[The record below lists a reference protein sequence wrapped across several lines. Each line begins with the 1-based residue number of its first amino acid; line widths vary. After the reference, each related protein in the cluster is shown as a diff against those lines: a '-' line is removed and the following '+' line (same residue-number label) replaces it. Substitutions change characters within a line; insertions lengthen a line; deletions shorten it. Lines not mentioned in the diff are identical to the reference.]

1 MDSDLEKEP
10 NHSPAVAVVERS
22 GGIIAGIPEVDGAKV
37 WDALFVEAEKAF
49 ETLNANVQ
57 AVLPDAAAD
66 GAARKKRRMNSVLD
80 DSDDI
85 FSLFQLQAPVVA
97 VRSDA
102 SVTVSDEI
110 KRYKALRPEALG
122 SDPLLFWKRQQHA
135 FPLLSQLA
143 RRYLCI
149 PATSAAS
156 ERTFSTAGNV
166 ITKHRASLK
175 PDMVGTIMLLY
186 GSWRIVDEY
195 WAKRDKEEGKGLVV
209 IDD

>member
-1 MDSDLEKEP
+1 MVRGDRRIRVGIPKKVLLAAALDPRIK
-10 NHSPAVAVVERS
+10 RS

-37 WDALFVEAEKAF
+37 WDALFVEAEKVF

-85 FSLFQLQAPVVA
+85 FSLFQVQAPVVA

-110 KRYKALRPEALG
+110 ERYKCRKIDELRAYT
-122 SDPLLFWKRQQHA
+122 H
-135 FPLLSQLA
+135 
-143 RRYLCI
+143 
-149 PATSAAS
+149 
-156 ERTFSTAGNV
+156 
-166 ITKHRASLK
+166 LK
-175 PDMVGTIMLLY
+175 AYP
-186 GSWRIVDEY
+186 R
-195 WAKRDKEEGKGLVV
+195 K
-209 IDD
+209 